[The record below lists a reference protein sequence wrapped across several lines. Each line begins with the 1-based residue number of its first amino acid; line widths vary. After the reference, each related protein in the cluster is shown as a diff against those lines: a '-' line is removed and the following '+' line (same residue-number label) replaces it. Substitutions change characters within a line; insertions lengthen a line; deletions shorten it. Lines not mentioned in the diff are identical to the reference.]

1 MSQLKFEIVK
11 LTIFKLLFNYT
22 IMKRNVT
29 VTKSESSTPTSLKK
43 IKIETPPKKSD
54 YEIVIKPFFHKIED
68 QR

>member
-1 MSQLKFEIVK
+1 MSQLKLEIVT

-22 IMKRNVT
+22 IMKRNVAVLKT
-29 VTKSESSTPTSLKK
+29 ESQPLLKK
-43 IKIETPPKKSD
+43 VKVEPPPKKSD

>member
-1 MSQLKFEIVK
+1 MSQLKLEIVT

-22 IMKRNVT
+22 IMKRNVAVLKT
-29 VTKSESSTPTSLKK
+29 ESQPLLKK
-43 IKIETPPKKSD
+43 VKVETPPKKSD